1 MLVAILFRGCYVAR
15 AYGDAD
21 ITSTNDQPRPLL
33 VIVAEDNDDL
43 RAVMPPLIDEAGDL
57 CCVGTTDT
65 LSEVAA
71 LIERHG
77 ADIAVLDV
85 ELRDGS
91 ALKAAPG
98 TVPPVSGDPVPD
110 P

>member
-1 MLVAILFRGCYVAR
+1 
-15 AYGDAD
+15 
-21 ITSTNDQPRPLL
+21 
-33 VIVAEDNDDL
+33 
-43 RAVMPPLIDEAGDL
+43 MPPLIDEAGDL
-57 CCVGTTDT
+57 CCVGTTDA

-91 ALKAAPG
+91 ALKVLPELCRRFPATRFLIHSGHSNPELIRSARAAG
-98 TVPPVSGDPVPD
+98 ATEYVLKSGNPDYLIDDP
-110 P
+110 